1 MAKKI
6 FRSVCLVSL
15 AVFTASVIIIMWVMY
30 DYDTQNQKTQ
40 LKRQVLQIA
49 EGVSL
54 SGMDYLTELSAQDYR
69 VTYIDADGTVLYD
82 NKSDVSTMEN
92 HKNRKEVA
100 EALETGYGEDA
111 RYSEILTERQ
121 IYAAKRLPDGR
132 IIRVSDTQYT
142 VLTLFVS
149 MLQPI
154 LIVALLAIILSVIV
168 AYRLSDQMTPLLN
181 RIENQ
186 QREIA
191 FHTAELKRKQLEFEA
206 ATQYMKEGLIL
217 INVQGVILSMNH
229 SAAMLLKAG
238 KYTVGKDI
246 HTLQYA
252 EQMTAL
258 LEQSQKGVHREI
270 IMEIGEGSY
279 QCNASPVIS
288 EGEVTGVALL
298 LFDVTE
304 KEKAEQMRR
313 EFTANVSHELKTP
326 LHSISGCAELLCNG
340 MVKEKDIPHFSK
352 QIYAEAQRMIRLV
365 DDIIRLSHL
374 DEGDISEQKEKV
386 NLKALAQETADSL
399 TQAAESAHVTLSLT
413 GEEVCIL
420 GIRQQLGGI
429 LYNLCDNAIKY
440 NHENGHVWVE
450 VKKEGNEAVLMVED
464 DGIGI
469 APEHQDRIFERFY
482 RVDKSHSKEVG
493 GTGLGLSIVKHAV
506 RQHNGK
512 ISVKSK
518 VGEGTRITVR
528 FYIDFTNH

>member
-217 INVQGVILSMNH
+217 VNVQGVILSMNH

-252 EQMTAL
+252 EQMTAQTGEAL
-258 LEQSQKGVHREI
+258 GV
-270 IMEIGEGSY
+270 
-279 QCNASPVIS
+279 P
-288 EGEVTGVALL
+288 
-298 LFDVTE
+298 
-304 KEKAEQMRR
+304 
-313 EFTANVSHELKTP
+313 
-326 LHSISGCAELLCNG
+326 
-340 MVKEKDIPHFSK
+340 
-352 QIYAEAQRMIRLV
+352 
-365 DDIIRLSHL
+365 
-374 DEGDISEQKEKV
+374 
-386 NLKALAQETADSL
+386 ETADYGG
-399 TQAAESAHVTLSLT
+399 AAFNILSAGSVASPRCTSPTRTSSTFTTRYASGRSAMISALSGPSASVTVT
-413 GEEVCIL
+413 P
-420 GIRQQLGGI
+420 
-429 LYNLCDNAIKY
+429 
-440 NHENGHVWVE
+440 
-450 VKKEGNEAVLMVED
+450 EAVSYAHWV
-464 DGIGI
+464 
-469 APEHQDRIFERFY
+469 
-482 RVDKSHSKEVG
+482 
-493 GTGLGLSIVKHAV
+493 
-506 RQHNGK
+506 
-512 ISVKSK
+512 
-518 VGEGTRITVR
+518 
-528 FYIDFTNH
+528 